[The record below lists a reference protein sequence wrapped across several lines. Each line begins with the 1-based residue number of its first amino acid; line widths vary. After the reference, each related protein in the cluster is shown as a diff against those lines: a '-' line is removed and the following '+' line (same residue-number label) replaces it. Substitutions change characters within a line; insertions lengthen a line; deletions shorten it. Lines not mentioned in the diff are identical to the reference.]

1 MNTRPAQ
8 SRSTSLLEAVLNVSI
23 GYVLA
28 LLTQWMA
35 YPLFGIHTVLTT
47 DLTIAAI
54 FTLVSLARSYLLR
67 RAFECMDSLGSGKS
81 AEEASHARP

>member
-1 MNTRPAQ
+1 MIIRPAQ

-28 LLTQWMA
+28 LITQWIA
-35 YPLFGIHTVLTT
+35 YPLFGIQMPLTT
-47 DLTIAAI
+47 DLAIAAI

-67 RAFECMDSLGSGKS
+67 RAFECMAAAGSCS
-81 AEEASHARP
+81 VRQEARHARP